1 MRIHFDSHHESLNI
15 HGETVWFLSRSKKLS
30 RWATPLILYLQ
41 MNKKAKID
49 FEDMNLQ
56 VGVRLQIMPKQASS
70 PTVQYTSLIG
80 FVADDYL
87 LLQIPQQEGK
97 PVETPAGSEVALRV
111 FSGVSVFT
119 FDARVEAVLT
129 KPRPFMVLSFPDNIQ
144 KVGLRKAVRVKANIP
159 VRVVNPANRD
169 LVKEAT
175 LSDIS
180 LSGALV
186 STPNPL
192 GAIGDAI
199 EISFSILVQSQ
210 NEEVAISTTASIRSV
225 QQAVGTAPDGGAF
238 YTVYTYGINFMD
250 IEPTHQALLQNYV
263 YETLLIHRN

>member
-1 MRIHFDSHHESLNI
+1 MTVQGSLRRLHPNFNT
-15 HGETVWFLSRSKKLS
+15 EMS
-30 RWATPLILYLQ
+30 
-41 MNKKAKID
+41 KKAKIE

-80 FVADDYL
+80 FVVDDYL
-87 LLQIPQQEGK
+87 LMQVPQQDGK
-97 PVETPAGSEVALRV
+97 PVETAAGADVALRV

-119 FDARVEAVLT
+119 FDARIEAVLS
-129 KPRPFMVLSFPDNIQ
+129 KPRPLMLLSFPTNIQ

-159 VRVVNPANRD
+159 VRVVNPTNREV
-169 LVKEAT
+169 VKEAT

-192 GAIGDAI
+192 GAVGDTI
-199 EISFSILVQSQ
+199 EINFSILVQSQ
-210 NEEVAISTTASIRSV
+210 NEDVGISTTASIRSV

-238 YTVYTYGINFMD
+238 YTVYTYGINFLD
-250 IEPTHQALLQNYV
+250 IDATHQALLQNYV

>member
-1 MRIHFDSHHESLNI
+1 
-15 HGETVWFLSRSKKLS
+15 
-30 RWATPLILYLQ
+30 
-41 MNKKAKID
+41 MNKKTKID

-56 VGVRLQIMPKQASS
+56 VGVRLQIMLKQATA

-80 FVADDYL
+80 FVTNDYL
-87 LLQIPQQEGK
+87 LLQIPVQDGQ
-97 PVETPAGSEVALRV
+97 PVDIQSGAEVALRV

-119 FDARVEAVLT
+119 FEARVEAVLQS
-129 KPRPFMVLSFPDNIQ
+129 PRAFLLLTFPANIQ

-159 VRVVNPANRD
+159 VRILNPVDREV
-169 LVKEAT
+169 LKEAT

-186 STPNPL
+186 STSNPL
-192 GAIGDAI
+192 GVAGDTIAI
-199 EISFSILVQSQ
+199 EFSILVQSQ
-210 NEEVAISTTASIRSV
+210 NANVAISTSASIRSV

-238 YTVYTYGINFMD
+238 YTVYTYGINFLD
-250 IEPTHQALLQNYV
+250 IDAAHQAILQNYV

>member
-1 MRIHFDSHHESLNI
+1 
-15 HGETVWFLSRSKKLS
+15 
-30 RWATPLILYLQ
+30 
-41 MNKKAKID
+41 MNKKAKIE

-56 VGVRLQIMPKQASS
+56 VGVRLQIMPKQATS

-80 FVADDYL
+80 FVTDDCL
-87 LLQIPQQEGK
+87 LLQIPQQDGK
-97 PVETPAGSEVALRV
+97 AVEVTAGSEVALRV

-119 FDARVEAVLT
+119 FDARIEAVLKT
-129 KPRPFMVLSFPDNIQ
+129 PRSFLVLSFPANIQ

-159 VRVVNPANRD
+159 VRVINPATHEV
-169 LVKEAT
+169 LKEAT

-186 STPNPL
+186 STSNPL
-192 GAIGDAI
+192 GSTGETIHI
-199 EISFSILVQSQ
+199 VFSIMVQSQ
-210 NEEVAISTTASIRSV
+210 KEEVAIQTSASIRSV

-238 YTVYTYGINFMD
+238 YTVYTYGINFLD
-250 IEPTHQALLQNYV
+250 IDSSHQAILQNYV

>member
-1 MRIHFDSHHESLNI
+1 
-15 HGETVWFLSRSKKLS
+15 
-30 RWATPLILYLQ
+30 
-41 MNKKAKID
+41 MNKKAKIE

-56 VGVRLQIMPKQASS
+56 VGVRLQIMPKQAHS

-80 FVADDYL
+80 FVADDCL
-87 LLQIPQQEGK
+87 LLQIPQQDGK
-97 PVETPAGSEVALRV
+97 AVEVKAGTEVALRV

-119 FDARVEAVLT
+119 FEARIEAVMQT
-129 KPRPFMVLSFPDNIQ
+129 PRAFLVLSFPSNIQ

-159 VRVVNPANRD
+159 VRVVNPGSRD
-169 LVKEAT
+169 VLKEAT

-186 STPNPL
+186 STSNPL
-192 GAIGDAI
+192 GSTGDTINI
-199 EISFSILVQSQ
+199 EFSILVQSQ
-210 NEEVAISTTASIRSV
+210 KEEVEIRTSASIRSV

-238 YTVYTYGINFMD
+238 YTVYTYGINFLD
-250 IEPTHQALLQNYV
+250 IDAAHQAILQNYV

>member
-1 MRIHFDSHHESLNI
+1 
-15 HGETVWFLSRSKKLS
+15 
-30 RWATPLILYLQ
+30 

-56 VGVRLQIMPKQASS
+56 VGVRLQIMPKQAST

-80 FVADDYL
+80 FVSDDYL
-87 LLQIPQQEGK
+87 LLQIPQQDGK
-97 PVETPAGSEVALRV
+97 PSEVVAGTEVALRV

-119 FDARVEAVLT
+119 FDATVEAVMSS
-129 KPRPFMVLSFPDNIQ
+129 PRSFLLLSFPNNIQ

-159 VRVVNPANRD
+159 VRIANQSDRD
-169 LVKEAT
+169 VIKEAT

-186 STPNPL
+186 STSNPL
-192 GAIGDAI
+192 GAAGDTIHI
-199 EISFSILVQSQ
+199 EFSVLVQSQ
-210 NEEVAISTTASIRSV
+210 NTEVSISTSASIRSV
-225 QQAVGTAPDGGAF
+225 QQAVGTAPDGGSF
-238 YTVYTYGINFMD
+238 YTVYTYGINFLD
-250 IEPTHQALLQNYV
+250 IDSAHQAILQNYV